1 MNLDIQIKSFIY
13 SFVFGCGFYF
23 LLDLFNKFTINK
35 KLLFKIIASLFFVT
49 IVALVYFY
57 LLLFINNGYVH
68 IYFLLSIL
76 VGYMSISFILSWWLT
91 KKRKK

>member
-1 MNLDIQIKSFIY
+1 MSLGIQIKSFIY
-13 SFVFGCGFYF
+13 SFVFGVGFYF

-35 KLLFKIIASLFFVT
+35 KIIFKIIYSFFFVT
-49 IVALVYFY
+49 IIALVYFY

-68 IYFLLSIL
+68 IYFLVSIL
-76 VGYMSISFILSWWLT
+76 VGYMSISFILSKWLT